1 MREIKKIPP
10 FASLNIYPPV
20 TCLMAVVGFLL
31 KEFSARRIK
40 SKKPSGDDLD
50 SVISMVG
57 LKLNNLKEIFHVHLL
72 TKDLLSVIPR
82 PH

>member
-31 KEFSARRIK
+31 IEFSARKFK
-40 SKKPSGDDLD
+40 SKRPSGDDLD

-57 LKLNNLKEIFHVHLL
+57 LKLNKF
-72 TKDLLSVIPR
+72 KD
-82 PH
+82 